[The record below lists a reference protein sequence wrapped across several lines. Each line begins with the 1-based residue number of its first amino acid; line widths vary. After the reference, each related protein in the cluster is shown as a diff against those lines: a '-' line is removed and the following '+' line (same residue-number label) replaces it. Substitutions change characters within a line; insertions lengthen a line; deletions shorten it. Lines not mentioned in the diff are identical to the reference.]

1 VNAQRNTSTAGPGR
15 RVCAAGVL
23 ALALCTTPGAEA
35 ARRLGSL
42 SFEPCTLAAVGLPTT
57 VAAQCAS
64 LDVPEDRANPEG
76 RQISLALA
84 WVPGRA
90 RQTRPDPVF
99 MLAGGPGQAAREA
112 FPAVQG
118 AFREVL
124 RERDVILVDQRGTG
138 GSNPLACRDDR
149 GASTIT
155 EDVAGQDLDA
165 ARRFASECLAELDAD
180 PRHYTTTEAV
190 RDLDDVRR
198 AIGAGQVNLVGISYG
213 TRVAQEYLRRF
224 PAETRTLVLDGVV
237 PPSLALGSEHARNLD
252 AALKLQFRRCEA
264 EPGCARR
271 FGSPWA
277 SLQRLLEELRAGHRS
292 VTFNDPLSF
301 EVRDGELTPGVV
313 AGVVRLYSYSPQ
325 LAALLPMALA
335 EALAGRPQALMAQAR
350 MIEDLVGEQIMHGM
364 QLSVSCSEDADLLEP
379 DPQDQ
384 ATLLGNYFVEF
395 VKAQC
400 EVWPRGA
407 VPRDFHEPVAS
418 DHPVLLLSGEFDPVT
433 PPRYGEE
440 VLSSF
445 PRGRHLVLRGAG
457 HNVIGT
463 GCAPKLLARFIE
475 RADTGGLDAGCLE
488 QLIYTPPFVGAYGW
502 EP

>member
-1 VNAQRNTSTAGPGR
+1 M
-15 RVCAAGVL
+15 AGVL
-23 ALALCTTPGAEA
+23 VIALCMVPGAEA

-42 SFEPCTLAAVGLPTT
+42 SFEPCTLAAVGLPMT

-64 LDVPEDRANPEG
+64 LEVPENRADPEG
-76 RQISLALA
+76 RRISLAVA

-112 FPAVQG
+112 FPAVLG

-124 RERDVILVDQRGTG
+124 RERDLILVDQRGTG
-138 GSNPLACRDDR
+138 ASNPLACRDEQ

-155 EDVAGQDLDA
+155 ENMAEQDLDA
-165 ARRFASECLAELDAD
+165 ARRFARNCLAALDAD
-180 PRHYTTTEAV
+180 PRYYTTTEAV

-198 AIGAGQVNLVGISYG
+198 AIGAGQINLVGISYG

-224 PAETRTLVLDGVV
+224 PGQTRTLVLDGVV

-252 AALKLQFRRCEA
+252 EALKLQFRRCEA
-264 EPGCARR
+264 EPGCAGR

-277 SLQRLLEELRAGHRS
+277 SLQNLLAELGDDPKS

-301 EVRDGELTPGVV
+301 EVREGELTPGMV

-350 MIEDLVGEQIMHGM
+350 MIEDLLGEQIMHGM
-364 QLSVSCSEDADLLEP
+364 QLSVGCSEDADLLEP
-379 DPQDQ
+379 DPSDRS
-384 ATLLGNYFVEF
+384 TLLGSYFVEF
-395 VKAQC
+395 IKAQC
-400 EVWPRGA
+400 EVWPRGP
-407 VPRDFHEPVAS
+407 VPGDFHDPVAS

-440 VLSSF
+440 VLSGL

-457 HNVIGT
+457 HNVIGE
-463 GCAPKLLARFIE
+463 GCAPKLLAGFIE
-475 RADTGGLDAGCLE
+475 QADAAGLDAGCLE

-502 EP
+502 DP